1 MVTIASYFLK
11 PNVQLVHDLAEI
23 RLTFPKISVY
33 TELLNLHA
41 LSITLYALTMSIISV
56 VQTNLTNEMMDVIT
70 QSHSNKD

>member
-1 MVTIASYFLK
+1 MPAPLIAIIVVTIASYFLK

-41 LSITLYALTMSIISV
+41 LLFYLYINHVYYFRS
-56 VQTNLTNEMMDVIT
+56 TNK
-70 QSHSNKD
+70 SYK